1 MTPYMKI
8 TFIKR
13 INQPQFIQENK
24 KLVLHF
30 ILTLFFIA
38 LAAWFIKHEK
48 AELGEVK
55 SVLAL
60 SNKLF
65 LSLGIFIT
73 LIYILFQGWM
83 YQQAFRTL
91 KFELPIYSTV
101 ILFLKRNFISVFIPA
116 GGVASLAFFT
126 RDIEKRGI
134 PKSKI
139 LFASSLYAFTGLFSV
154 TLVAIPISIFTL
166 IEGLS
171 GKGEWF
177 ALVTMVILLG
187 ALFYSFRT
195 IMSKGWLYDLIIRY
209 FPSAQVI
216 LDEMVNHNLSIIPLL
231 KTLLISI
238 SIDLCGILH
247 LYIAMKALSFEP
259 SIMIALIGYLV
270 GVISLSVS
278 PFMRGLG
285 AVEVSLT
292 YILRHFGY
300 TSIEAIAI
308 TFFYRFFEFWLPL
321 MSGALSFLFK
331 INKLIFRVAPAIFL
345 FALGLINIVSVLTP
359 AIHERVAFLLN
370 FLPFSAL
377 LVSDFSVFAAGLL
390 MLITAA
396 FLLKGLKNAWRI
408 ALFLSIISFIGHLLK
423 AIDYEE
429 ALLALGVAGMLVYSR
444 KEYYIKSNPRFQF
457 VGVRTA
463 LITMLVV
470 IIYGTV
476 GFYFLDE
483 KHFDIN
489 FDLLHSVYYT
499 MQNFVIIG
507 SHLTPNSE
515 FAHLFLLS
523 INVCGF
529 LSIAFLVY
537 TMIRPFVQKDTESV
551 ALQQKAV
558 IYLSQWGNSAL
569 DYFKTYKDKLLYL
582 PEGIEGFISYK
593 VSGSFAVVLEN
604 AVAKDDIQRKFCI
617 EMFDRY
623 CYENGLK
630 AIYYRVAEAD
640 LPLFKSLKK
649 RSLFVGQEGIVD
661 LNTFNLEGTKRR
673 SLRNS
678 VYRVVD
684 KGYKAVI
691 YEAPIKDGIL
701 QKLKAVSDEW
711 LLENDRN
718 EIVFSQGMF
727 SWDELKG
734 QTILTVE
741 NSEDKIVAFLNIIP
755 DYAVKEA
762 TYDLMRKTSDA
773 PSGVM
778 DFMLIELFKYLKE
791 RGFEFVNI
799 GFAPLS
805 GIESPQNLTE
815 RSMKFAYHQIQA
827 FSHYRGM
834 RDYKEKFASTW
845 HNKYLVYENDFDL
858 LQIPV
863 VLGKVIKP

>member
-1 MTPYMKI
+1 
-8 TFIKR
+8 
-13 INQPQFIQENK
+13 
-24 KLVLHF
+24 
-30 ILTLFFIA
+30 
-38 LAAWFIKHEK
+38 
-48 AELGEVK
+48 
-55 SVLAL
+55 
-60 SNKLF
+60 
-65 LSLGIFIT
+65 
-73 LIYILFQGWM
+73 
-83 YQQAFRTL
+83 
-91 KFELPIYSTV
+91 
-101 ILFLKRNFISVFIPA
+101 
-116 GGVASLAFFT
+116 
-126 RDIEKRGI
+126 
-134 PKSKI
+134 
-139 LFASSLYAFTGLFSV
+139 
-154 TLVAIPISIFTL
+154 
-166 IEGLS
+166 
-171 GKGEWF
+171 
-177 ALVTMVILLG
+177 
-187 ALFYSFRT
+187 
-195 IMSKGWLYDLIIRY
+195 
-209 FPSAQVI
+209 
-216 LDEMVNHNLSIIPLL
+216 
-231 KTLLISI
+231 
-238 SIDLCGILH
+238 
-247 LYIAMKALSFEP
+247 
-259 SIMIALIGYLV
+259 
-270 GVISLSVS
+270 
-278 PFMRGLG
+278 
-285 AVEVSLT
+285 
-292 YILRHFGY
+292 
-300 TSIEAIAI
+300 
-308 TFFYRFFEFWLPL
+308 
-321 MSGALSFLFK
+321 
-331 INKLIFRVAPAIFL
+331 
-345 FALGLINIVSVLTP
+345 
-359 AIHERVAFLLN
+359 
-370 FLPFSAL
+370 
-377 LVSDFSVFAAGLL
+377 

-396 FLLKGLKNAWRI
+396 FLLKGLRNAWRI

-444 KEYYIKSNPRFQF
+444 KEYYIRSNPRFQF

-483 KHFDIN
+483 KHFNIN

-499 MQNFVIIG
+499 MQNFIVIG

-515 FAHLFLLS
+515 FAHNFLLS

-529 LSIAFLVY
+529 LSIAFLLY
-537 TMIRPFVQKDTESV
+537 TMIRPFVQKNSESM
-551 ALQQKAV
+551 ALQQTAV
-558 IYLSQWGNSAL
+558 TYLSQWGNSAL
-569 DYFKTYKDKLLYL
+569 DYFKTYKDKLLYI
-582 PEGIEGFISYK
+582 PEGIDGFISYK

-604 AVAKDDIQRKFCI
+604 AVAKDDIQRKHCI
-617 EMFDRY
+617 EKFDLY

-649 RSLFVGQEGIVD
+649 RALFVGQEGIVD
-661 LNTFNLEGTKRR
+661 LNTFNLEGTRRR

-678 VYRVVD
+678 IYRVVD
-684 KGYKAVI
+684 KGYKTVI

-711 LLENDRN
+711 LLENDRS

-727 SWDELKG
+727 SWEELKE

-741 NSEDKIVAFLNIIP
+741 NSEEKIVAFLNIIP
-755 DYAVKEA
+755 DYAVNEA

-791 RGFEFVNI
+791 KGFEFVNI

-834 RDYKEKFASTW
+834 RDYKEKFASSW
-845 HNKYLVYENDFDL
+845 SNKYLVYENDFDL